1 MTIILSVSQETS
13 NKSLVRQNGSPMH
26 LTRLAQTTVTAPGS
40 VRETHSIYR
49 KKNLISTL
57 NMLYTATYYIHGIKN
72 VRVSLA
78 ISPWV
83 EFAMTVKL

>member
-13 NKSLVRQNGSPMH
+13 NISLVRQNGSPMH

-40 VRETHSIYR
+40 VRETHSISR
-49 KKNLISTL
+49 KNLISTF
-57 NMLYTATYYIHGIKN
+57 NMLYTATYYIYGIKN
-72 VRVSLA
+72 VQVSLA